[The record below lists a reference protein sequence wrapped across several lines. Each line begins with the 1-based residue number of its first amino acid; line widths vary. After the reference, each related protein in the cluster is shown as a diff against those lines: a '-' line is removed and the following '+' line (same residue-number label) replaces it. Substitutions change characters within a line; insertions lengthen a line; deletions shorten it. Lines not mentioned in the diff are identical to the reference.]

1 MFKTIACSQGSSENP
16 WPKQDQIAKTSFP
29 GGAGKF
35 KVNDSLVENLQTLE
49 GQSSCCQR
57 NQGSVSPR
65 TKDLQDTEVLLL
77 EQAQLPVNKGFFK
90 SLVVEMDNRAE

>member
-16 WPKQDQIAKTSFP
+16 WPKQDQIAKTRFP

-35 KVNDSLVENLQTLE
+35 KVNDSLVENLQALE
-49 GQSSCCQR
+49 SQPSCCQR
-57 NQGSVSPR
+57 NQGSVCPR

>member
-1 MFKTIACSQGSSENP
+1 MENP
-16 WPKQDQIAKTSFP
+16 WPKQDQIAKTRFP
-29 GGAGKF
+29 GGSGKF
-35 KVNDSLVENLQTLE
+35 KFNDSLVENLQTLE

-77 EQAQLPVNKGFFK
+77 EQAQLPVNKGLFK